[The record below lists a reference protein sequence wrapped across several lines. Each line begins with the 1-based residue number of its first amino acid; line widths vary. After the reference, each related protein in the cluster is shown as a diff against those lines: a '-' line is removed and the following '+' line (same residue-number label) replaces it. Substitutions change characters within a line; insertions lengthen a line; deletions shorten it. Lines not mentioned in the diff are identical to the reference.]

1 MITWPP
7 QPHRTEGEP
16 QEPEVASLTNL
27 YRIVK
32 GLSDNSLGSLG
43 RSFLALF
50 YFTAGGPKNDLGEF
64 LRKCTFLAPIPEI
77 LIWQDCGWEPAIC
90 ILPQYLPEDCDALR
104 CSEAIRGPKTS
115 TVFPS
120 LPFPLK
126 STKCRHTKE
135 MILYSCIHSQK
146 KSSYQINRILIFLC
160 YQIKQCRWK
169 QFISDKELL
178 RLTIK
183 CPVPNLLQ

>member
-7 QPHRTEGEP
+7 QPHRMR
-16 QEPEVASLTNL
+16 VNL
-27 YRIVK
+27 KGLRWPALEISFYRIME
-32 GLSDNSLGSLG
+32 GLSDISLG
-43 RSFLALF
+43 RSFLELF

-90 ILPQYLPEDCDALR
+90 ILPQYPPEDCDALR

-146 KSSYQINRILIFLC
+146 KSSYRTE
-160 YQIKQCRWK
+160 
-169 QFISDKELL
+169 S
-178 RLTIK
+178 
-183 CPVPNLLQ
+183 